1 MKLRTLIV
9 YVVLLAA
16 LSGVVYFLQ
25 RSAPPP
31 SADARLGQALVSPA
45 TIEKAAKLRLTDQ
58 GKSVTVVRQPDGTW
72 RVPSYFDLPADFS
85 KISGLTGSLTDAKLE
100 RLVTS
105 SADRIA
111 RLEFKDTKIE
121 ARNAVGAA

>member
-9 YVVLLAA
+9 YVVILGA
-16 LSGVVYFLQ
+16 LSALVFLLQ
-25 RSAPPP
+25 RPAPPP
-31 SADARLGQALVSPA
+31 SADARLGQALVNAA
-45 TIEKAAKLRLTDQ
+45 TIEKAAKLRISDQ

-72 RVPSYFDLPADFS
+72 RVPSYYDMPADFS
-85 KISGLTGSLTDAKLE
+85 KITGIIGNLTDAKLD

-111 RLEFKDTKIE
+111 
-121 ARNAVGAA
+121 